1 MDPFTQGIV
10 GTTVAQSGSK
20 RDTLIIASVIGL
32 LAGLAADLDIF
43 IRSSTDPSII
53 SRISS
58 ALYTLYYFYTF
69 WCFNMCS
76 LYSIIY
82 SVKEII

>member
-20 RDTLIIASVIGL
+20 RDTLIVASVIGL

-43 IRSSTDPSII
+43 IRSSTDPLNRSMLFNFDAG
-53 SRISS
+53 S
-58 ALYTLYYFYTF
+58 TF
-69 WCFNMCS
+69 W
-76 LYSIIY
+76 YGR
-82 SVKEII
+82 